1 MRTYGDPE
9 FTDEELQRQHTEH
22 RASSKARLQ
31 ISADSVTKMVAEF
44 VASHRITRC
53 QPAYAA
59 ALSPQYRCGR
69 RRARSRCVE
78 LWRYVNQSTALIWSG
93 WSYDRASQPLWRR
106 GGVKEVK

>member
-69 RRARSRCVE
+69 R
-78 LWRYVNQSTALIWSG
+78 
-93 WSYDRASQPLWRR
+93 
-106 GGVKEVK
+106 